1 MTSFTFGHASGADWQ
16 AAARA
21 CIDRLQPQP
30 PGSNLG
36 FLYVTS
42 PFAAHMAD
50 ILAFMKSRTLVED
63 WVGTVGLGICSTAVE
78 YFTQPAVAVLV
89 GRFPE
94 DSFRVFSSI
103 ESDFDQ
109 FERQHRPWLDSS
121 QPYFGVVHGDPG
133 NGDIV
138 TLVEGLS
145 ERMNGGFLV
154 GGLSSSQGDFPQI
167 AGGVTQGGLSGVLFS
182 SKVTVSTRLTQGCA
196 PIGARHVVTRAQG
209 NVLIELDDRRA
220 IDVLKD
226 DIGDVLARNLDR
238 IQGYIFAGVTVSG
251 SDTGDYLVRNLIGV
265 DPDNGL
271 VAIGDT
277 VEVGRQVMFCRR
289 DAQTAEQDLERML
302 GEIKRSLPGEP
313 KGGVYYSCLA
323 RGPNLFGSNSEE
335 LRIIHR
341 ELGSFPLVGFFANG
355 EVSHNRLYTYTGV
368 LTLFS

>member
-1 MTSFTFGHASGADWQ
+1 
-16 AAARA
+16 
-21 CIDRLQPQP
+21 
-30 PGSNLG
+30 
-36 FLYVTS
+36 
-42 PFAAHMAD
+42 MAD

-89 GRFPE
+89 GPFSRGFV
-94 DSFRVFSSI
+94 SGIFFRLSLISISSSASI
-103 ESDFDQ
+103 D
-109 FERQHRPWLDSS
+109 RGLDSS

-271 VAIGDT
+271 VAIGVT

-335 LRIIHR
+335 LRIIQR